1 MNIIFND
8 RRDSQRLKEK
18 YHMVKQPYISKA
30 LNFKLNTQLA
40 IAIRMD
46 ALLMESAELVGNQ

>member
-1 MNIIFND
+1 MKIIFND

-18 YHMVKQPYISKA
+18 YHMVKQPYMSKA

-46 ALLMESAELVGNQ
+46 ALALKSAELIGK